1 MSAHARKSFV
11 WLWMAA
17 LLSAS
22 FGMTVEQVY
31 CYCTGKTTISLFAS
45 ADTCDSEKQAA
56 AQTGCCQ
63 KELTPAKKSCCEKP
77 DSKKG
82 NCTKKTTQIIQ
93 LRTEYEVAS
102 SVLKKLD
109 APKTWVLTSTFST
122 IFSVVQKIDLPGFEQ
137 PPPPLS
143 GRMICVR
150 HGVFRC

>member
-109 APKTWVLTSTFST
+109 PMPFFDLLPEQRSGVQAISRNEKYHTSTRLYRR
-122 IFSVVQKIDLPGFEQ
+122 I
-137 PPPPLS
+137 
-143 GRMICVR
+143 
-150 HGVFRC
+150 